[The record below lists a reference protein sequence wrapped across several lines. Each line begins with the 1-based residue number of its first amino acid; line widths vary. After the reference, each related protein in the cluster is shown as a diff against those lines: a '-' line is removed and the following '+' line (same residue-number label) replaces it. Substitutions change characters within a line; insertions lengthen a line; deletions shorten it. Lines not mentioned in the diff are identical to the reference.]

1 LSPQASNP
9 HARAVG
15 TSTASAS
22 RRTLSHARNR
32 GETIGTMDLRL
43 NVCLVAMATLY
54 AQALSG
60 CAAPV
65 YLSDAYA
72 AVPVQL
78 VVAPHGQF
86 EVLDRPDLGR
96 LTITPIGDERTRW
109 PPLAALVR
117 EILPAESANAI
128 GSISPGS
135 AYFEPLMQY
144 FHQTGRACGLIRGR
158 HLVYAQYEFTYSC
171 SPGFDPR
178 VITWRPA
185 GYSNAPIPPI
195 R

>member
-1 LSPQASNP
+1 M
-9 HARAVG
+9 
-15 TSTASAS
+15 T
-22 RRTLSHARNR
+22 
-32 GETIGTMDLRL
+32 DLRL

-65 YLSDAYA
+65 YFSDAYA

-78 VVAPHGQF
+78 VVAPYGQF

-96 LTITPIGDERTRW
+96 LTIAPIGSGERRHW
-109 PPLAALVR
+109 LALPAFVR
-117 EILPAESANAI
+117 EILPLESAGVI
-128 GSISPGS
+128 GSNSPGS

-158 HLVYAQYEFTYSC
+158 HLVYAQYEFTYTC
-171 SPGFDPR
+171 SPGFDPST
-178 VITWRPA
+178 ITWRPA